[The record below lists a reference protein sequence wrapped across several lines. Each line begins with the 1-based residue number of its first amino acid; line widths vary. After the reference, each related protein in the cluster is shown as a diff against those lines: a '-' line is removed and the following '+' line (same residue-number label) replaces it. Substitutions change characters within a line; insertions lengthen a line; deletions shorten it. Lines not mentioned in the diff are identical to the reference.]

1 MESED
6 DDDNDYVPGPG
17 TYYIPRY
24 YDKYYNEYYR
34 CRGLDFRAN
43 TGRKDEWI
51 GPEVSRLGALKRMKK
66 DAKVNGQEWRLRRLG
81 KKKDLIPTP
90 GPGKYNPINVD
101 LIQIKAPKYS
111 FGRRDN
117 NCLLKNKEDKGR
129 EKLKK

>member
-6 DDDNDYVPGPG
+6 DDDDYVPGPG
-17 TYYIPRY
+17 AYFEGRY
-24 YDKYYNEYYR
+24 NY
-34 CRGLDFRAN
+34 CHWRGLNFRYN

-51 GPEVSRLGALKRMKK
+51 GPEVSHLGVLKRMIK
-66 DAKVNGQEWRLRRLG
+66 DDHLLGLRKRRWYLV
-81 KKKDLIPTP
+81 KEKDLIPTP

-111 FGRRDN
+111 FGRREN
-117 NCLLKNKEDKGR
+117 NCLLKKKEDKGR